1 MPFPPSSLQSPPGA
15 MVKLKQLLDGFFGM
29 LLGLLGATGVFIL
42 FCILP
47 LAVIFG
53 AAYVWDEG
61 YLGSYWERYRSTYDP
76 KLGVSRCLDENGN
89 LMDFEPPCLVMTLR
103 GRKAMERHQKTCEEN
118 GGEHNDCRQEAL
130 RWVESSRP
138 TH

>member
-1 MPFPPSSLQSPPGA
+1 MPFPHSSLQSPPGA
-15 MVKLKQLLDGFFGM
+15 MVKLKQLLGGFLGVF
-29 LLGLLGATGVFIL
+29 LGLLIL
-42 FCILP
+42 LVVIGLSMTLIL
-47 LAVIFG
+47 G
-53 AAYVWDEG
+53 AAFVWDEVDG

-118 GGEHNDCRQEAL
+118 GGEHNDCRQEAF

-138 TH
+138 AH